1 MANTYTQLYVQF
13 VFSPMRRTALIT
25 TDYETE
31 LYKFITG
38 TLQNKNHK
46 MISINGTEDHVHML
60 VGLNPDQ
67 SISSLMQDIKRSSS
81 RWINE
86 NKLSFGKFEWQ
97 VGYGAFTYS
106 RSQLKSVINYIENQ
120 KEHHK
125 KTSFLDEFRLFLKK
139 YEVEYDER
147 YIFKEPLDD

>member
-1 MANTYTQLYVQF
+1 
-13 VFSPMRRTALIT
+13 MRRTALIT
-25 TDYETE
+25 KDYETE
-31 LYKFITG
+31 LYKYITG
-38 TLQNKNHK
+38 TLQNKSHK
-46 MISINGTEDHVHML
+46 MICINGTEDHVHIL
-60 VGLNPDQ
+60 IGLNPDQ

-106 RSQLKSVINYIENQ
+106 RSQLKSVINYIDNQ

-125 KTSFLDEFRLFLKK
+125 KTSFLDEFRQFLKK
-139 YEVEYDER
+139 YEVDYDER
-147 YIFKEPLDD
+147 YIFKEPLDE

>member
-13 VFSPMRRTALIT
+13 VFSPMPRTALIT

-60 VGLNPDQ
+60 IGLNPDQ